1 MEINHSSQYY
11 KNKLKKLNAEFIVNI
26 NELRNAYAYNKTY
39 PDLSQYKKRFE
50 NDQSSMDKTR
60 TDFFLLKDSL
70 VQDITNLNK
79 IGQQWIK
86 KIDKIELDNEKLF
99 LKLKNIENN
108 NQGAIGMYD
117 DSKEKYNFQLIQ
129 NWIIALSFCSMG
141 FFAYKNNK

>member
-11 KNKLKKLNAEFIVNI
+11 KSKLKELSAEFRVNL

-60 TDFFLLKDSL
+60 TDLFLLKDSL
-70 VQDITNLNK
+70 QQDISNINK
-79 IGQQWIK
+79 IGKQFIK
-86 KIDKIELDNEKLF
+86 KINKIELDNEKLF
-99 LKLKNIENN
+99 LKLKNIENE

-117 DSKEKYNFQLIQ
+117 DSQEQYNFQLIQ
-129 NWIIALSFCSMG
+129 NWIIAISFFSMG
-141 FFAYKNNK
+141 YLAYKNNK

>member
-11 KNKLKKLNAEFIVNI
+11 KSKLKKLNAEFSVNL
-26 NELRNAYAYNKTY
+26 NELRNAYTYNKTY
-39 PDLSQYKKRFE
+39 PDLSQYQKRFE

-60 TDFFLLKDSL
+60 TELFLLKDSL
-70 VQDITNLNK
+70 VQDITNINK
-79 IGQQWIK
+79 IGKQWIRN
-86 KIDKIELDNEKLF
+86 IDKIELDNEKLF

-129 NWIIALSFCSMG
+129 NWIITISFFSMG
-141 FFAYKNNK
+141 YIAYKNK